1 MKKYLN
7 ISEAAKITGLK
18 EHIIRYW
25 DSEDKKTNKLRVEG
39 ISKKS
44 SRGTRYFG
52 KDNIKKLQKLKS
64 LIYDNGEYN
73 PSLKLANQ
81 LLKSNKIDN
90 NIGNFDKNVTKIID
104 DQKNEKIDQ
113 ILKKMRELL

>member
-7 ISEAAKITGLK
+7 ISEAAKITGLR
-18 EHIIRYW
+18 EHVIRYW
-25 DSEDKKTNKLRVEG
+25 DSKDKKTNKLRVEG
-39 ISKKS
+39 ISRKS
-44 SRGTRYFG
+44 SRGTRYFN
-52 KDNIKKLQKLKS
+52 KENIKTPKIKN
-64 LIYDNGEYN
+64 LIYNGNYN

-81 LLKSNKIDN
+81 LLQSKKIN
-90 NIGNFDKNVTKIID
+90 NSFGNYDKIETKFEN

>member
-18 EHIIRYW
+18 EHVIRYW
-25 DSEDKKTNKLRVEG
+25 DSKDKKTNKLRVEG
-39 ISKKS
+39 ISRKS
-44 SRGTRYFG
+44 SRGTRYFN
-52 KDNIKKLQKLKS
+52 KENIKKLQKLKN
-64 LIYDNGEYN
+64 LIYDNGNYN
-73 PSLKLANQ
+73 PSLKLANK
-81 LLKSNKIDN
+81 LLQSKKIN
-90 NIGNFDKNVTKIID
+90 NSFGNYDKIETKFEN